1 MAVQSDANPVELPEA
16 LPETALAVADA
27 NDEPEP
33 QDDPHF
39 APSGTYIF
47 AMALII
53 AYAVYLFS
61 LWYEVTVVRGGA

>member
-1 MAVQSDANPVELPEA
+1 MAVQSDLNPGDLPPEA
-16 LPETALAVADA
+16 PSEIALAVAD
-27 NDEPEP
+27 DEPEP
-33 QDDPHF
+33 QDDPNF

-53 AYAVYLFS
+53 AYGIYLFS

>member
-1 MAVQSDANPVELPEA
+1 MAVQSDLSPVELPPGA
-16 LPETALAVADA
+16 PPETAPLAD
-27 NDEPEP
+27 DDPEP

-39 APSGTYIF
+39 APRGTLIF

-53 AYAVYLFS
+53 AYGVYLFS